1 MLRCDPKNFPPL
13 SNIKGLNKF
22 SGYISHSPLA
32 GTSVHLPESYIK
44 YMEDNGE
51 DLRKRFEFKIP
62 VIEFQS
68 IITRISNH
76 GLVDI
81 KLEYVRNGKEF
92 YTMNAE
98 LDPELTGA
106 SILKIKFLG
115 HRAVPVDERGLC
127 MW

>member
-1 MLRCDPKNFPPL
+1 MRPQKFPSL
-13 SNIKGLNKF
+13 SNIKGLHKF
-22 SGYISHSPLA
+22 SGYTSHSPLA
-32 GTSVHLPESYIK
+32 GTSVQLPESYIK

-62 VIEFQS
+62 FIEFQS

-76 GLVDI
+76 GLEDI

-92 YTMNAE
+92 YTRNAE

-106 SILKIKFLG
+106 SIFKIKFLCK
-115 HRAVPVDERGLC
+115 RAVPDDERGLC

>member
-1 MLRCDPKNFPPL
+1 
-13 SNIKGLNKF
+13 
-22 SGYISHSPLA
+22 
-32 GTSVHLPESYIK
+32 
-44 YMEDNGE
+44 MEDIGE
-51 DLRKRFEFKIP
+51 DLRKRFGFKIP

-92 YTMNAE
+92 YTRNAE
-98 LDPELTGA
+98 PDPELTGA
-106 SILKIKFLG
+106 STFKIKFLG
-115 HRAVPVDERGLC
+115 RRAVPDDERGMA